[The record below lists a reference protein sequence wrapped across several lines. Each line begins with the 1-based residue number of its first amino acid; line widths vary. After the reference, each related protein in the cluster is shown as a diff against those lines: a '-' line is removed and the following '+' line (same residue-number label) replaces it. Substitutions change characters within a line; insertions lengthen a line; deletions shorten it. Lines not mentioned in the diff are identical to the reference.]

1 MRWTAVFAELCH
13 TETLTPFLSHCQYL
27 DLLQDD
33 GVMGIPP
40 LLLGFDLFIS

>member
-1 MRWTAVFAELCH
+1 MRWTAVFVELDH
-13 TETLTPFLSHCQYL
+13 DETLTPFLSHCQYL

-33 GVMGIPP
+33 RIMGIPT